1 MGVKLV
7 IYKKYGLNIKF
18 ECIPERWP
26 DMYYYWFFGKRKNY
40 HYPTD
45 DDIKFFYFTLFKKN
59 GFLFLIICCII
70 YRNCFLE
77 LVILL
82 IKSGITFYLIVYFI
96 YLILLL
102 RKYLCLFY
110 KYRKYTLSIKYIPIL
125 IIINNFLNILF
136 NFKKKK
142 KMVFLDRN
150 SNKKIYQV
158 LTHIVGLSSSNSL
171 FICKKFGFQKECTLK
186 NLDSLDFEQLKNYL
200 LNNFFLEKLLRE
212 QISKNVKKK

>member
-1 MGVKLV
+1 MVWRYIEKKVKKSFYPKLYYWPITLPYDV
-7 IYKKYGLNIKF
+7 RLSIYKKYGLNVKF
-18 ECIPERWP
+18 EFIPERWHK
-26 DMYYYWFFGKRKNY
+26 MYYYWFFGKYKNY

-70 YRNCFLE
+70 YRNCLLE

-96 YLILLL
+96 YLILLI
-102 RKYLCLFY
+102 RKYICLFY

-125 IIINNFLNILF
+125 IIIMFNNFLNILF

-142 KMVFLDRN
+142 KWYF
-150 SNKKIYQV
+150 
-158 LTHIVGLSSSNSL
+158 
-171 FICKKFGFQKECTLK
+171 
-186 NLDSLDFEQLKNYL
+186 
-200 LNNFFLEKLLRE
+200 
-212 QISKNVKKK
+212 

>member
-1 MGVKLV
+1 MFWRYIEKKVKKSFYPELKYWSFTLPHEVKLS
-7 IYKKYGLNIKF
+7 IYKQYGLNIKF
-18 ECIPERWP
+18 EFIPERWP
-26 DMYYYWFFGKRKNY
+26 DIYYYWFFGKRKNY

-82 IKSGITFYLIVYFI
+82 IKSGIAFYLIIYFI
-96 YLILLL
+96 YLILLV
-102 RKYLCLFY
+102 RKYICLFY

-125 IIINNFLNILF
+125 IIIMFNNFLNILF

-142 KMVFLDRN
+142 KWYF
-150 SNKKIYQV
+150 
-158 LTHIVGLSSSNSL
+158 
-171 FICKKFGFQKECTLK
+171 
-186 NLDSLDFEQLKNYL
+186 
-200 LNNFFLEKLLRE
+200 
-212 QISKNVKKK
+212 

>member
-1 MGVKLV
+1 MTSIL
-7 IYKKYGLNIKF
+7 
-18 ECIPERWP
+18 IPERWP
-26 DMYYYWFFGKRKNY
+26 DIYYYWFFGKRKNY

-82 IKSGITFYLIVYFI
+82 IKSGIAFYLIIYLI
-96 YLILLL
+96 YLILLT
-102 RKYLCLFY
+102 RKYVCLFY

-125 IIINNFLNILF
+125 IIIMFNNFLNILF

-142 KMVFLDRN
+142 KWYF
-150 SNKKIYQV
+150 
-158 LTHIVGLSSSNSL
+158 
-171 FICKKFGFQKECTLK
+171 
-186 NLDSLDFEQLKNYL
+186 
-200 LNNFFLEKLLRE
+200 
-212 QISKNVKKK
+212 

>member
-45 DDIKFFYFTLFKKN
+45 DDIKFFYFTLFNIN
-59 GFLFLIICCII
+59 G
-70 YRNCFLE
+70 FLE

-125 IIINNFLNILF
+125 IIIMFNNFLNILF
-136 NFKKKK
+136 NFTK
-142 KMVFLDRN
+142 
-150 SNKKIYQV
+150 KKIYQV